1 MRFGIFGDI
10 HGNFDALEVVLGELG
25 KADVDGLV
33 CLGDIVGYGAEPGRC
48 IAKVRELGCLV
59 LAGNHDHAAI
69 DKLDVEFFNAFA
81 KRAALWTREQLTG
94 EEKQYLGSLG
104 FVDHY
109 EQFACVHGSL
119 HGPELF
125 NYIATIFDAE
135 LSFEALDKPVLFYGH
150 THIPLTFF
158 DTTPMTYTMESEIR
172 ITSLY
177 SGKDALDLS
186 TMTWALTPRTLSL
199 NVERNPDEM
208 ATMTSRV
215 ATPIATPKTAID
227 VICAMELDLRER
239 RYRHP
244 TNPT

>member
-1 MRFGIFGDI
+1 MRLGIFGDI
-10 HGNFDALEVVLGELG
+10 HGNYDALGVVLGELE
-25 KADVDGLV
+25 KERVDAMI

-48 IAKVRELGCLV
+48 IETIRKLKCLV

-81 KRAALWTREQLTG
+81 KRAALWTRQQLTG
-94 EEKQYLGSLG
+94 EEKEYLTSLG

-109 EQFACVHGSL
+109 GQFACVHGSL

-135 LSFEALDKPVLFYGH
+135 LSFESLDKPVLFYGH

-172 ITSLY
+172 ITSDM
-177 SGKDALDLS
+177 KALVNVGS
-186 TMTWALTPRTLSL
+186 VGQPRDEDPRASFA
-199 NVERNPDEM
+199 VYEM
-208 ATMTSRV
+208 ADSSGEGVVKIRRV
-215 ATPIATPKTAID
+215 PYDVQAAAKKILDAGLPEPLAIRL
-227 VICAMELDLRER
+227 ELGK
-239 RYRHP
+239 
-244 TNPT
+244 